1 MTSKRT
7 TIVAA
12 AILLACMSGA
22 AVVLQRVDRLRSG
35 ASVKEALYITS
46 PAALRRMSLGY
57 TGLLADIY
65 WTRAV
70 QYFGRK
76 HFAGAMQYQLLYPL
90 LDITTELD
98 PHLLAAYEFG
108 SVFLAQPP
116 PDGAGMPDQAVQL
129 VEKGI
134 RENPDYW
141 RLYYQL
147 GFIHF
152 VERKDYVAAAKAFED
167 GSKVPGAHPF
177 MKLLAA
183 RMAQRGGDLET
194 AQFLWSKTY
203 EETKDPMIR
212 ESAVAHLR
220 ALKVDDDIIHLQDI
234 VAKYRDK
241 TGHWPESFADLAAA
255 GYLTG
260 TPVDPLGNP
269 YKLMPDGRIEVR
281 DPSRLPF
288 IDHGLP
294 PGYQA
299 PARIKLESNQEQRQP

>member
-22 AVVLQRVDRLRSG
+22 AAVLQRVDRLRSG

-57 TGLLADIY
+57 TGLVADIY

-116 PDGAGMPDQAVQL
+116 PDGAG
-129 VEKGI
+129 
-134 RENPDYW
+134 
-141 RLYYQL
+141 
-147 GFIHF
+147 
-152 VERKDYVAAAKAFED
+152 
-167 GSKVPGAHPF
+167 
-177 MKLLAA
+177 
-183 RMAQRGGDLET
+183 
-194 AQFLWSKTY
+194 
-203 EETKDPMIR
+203 
-212 ESAVAHLR
+212 
-220 ALKVDDDIIHLQDI
+220 
-234 VAKYRDK
+234 
-241 TGHWPESFADLAAA
+241 
-255 GYLTG
+255 
-260 TPVDPLGNP
+260 
-269 YKLMPDGRIEVR
+269 
-281 DPSRLPF
+281 
-288 IDHGLP
+288 
-294 PGYQA
+294 
-299 PARIKLESNQEQRQP
+299 

>member
-1 MTSKRT
+1 MISRRIT
-7 TIVAA
+7 TAA
-12 AILLACMSGA
+12 AIVLLASMLGA
-22 AVVLQRVDRLRSG
+22 GLVLQRLDRLRSG
-35 ASVKEALYITS
+35 ATVKEALYITS

-76 HFAGAMQYQLLYPL
+76 HFAHSREYQLLYPL
-90 LDITTELD
+90 LDITTGLD
-98 PHLLAAYEFG
+98 PHLLVAYEFG

-152 VERKDYVAAAKAFED
+152 VERKDYVAAAKAFD
-167 GSKVPGAHPF
+167 AGSKVPGAHPF

-183 RMAQRGGDLET
+183 RMAERGGDLQT

-203 EETKDPMIR
+203 EETQDAMIR
-212 ESAVAHLR
+212 DSAAAHLR
-220 ALKVDDDIIHLQDI
+220 ALKVDDDIIHLQSI
-234 VAKYRDK
+234 VDKYRK
-241 TGHWPESFADLAAA
+241 ETGRLPASFADLAAA

-260 TPVDPLGNP
+260 IPMDPVGNP
-269 YKLMPDGRIEVR
+269 YKLTPDGRIEVR
-281 DPSRLPF
+281 DPNRLPF
-288 IDHGLP
+288 IQHGLP

-299 PARIKLESNQEQRQP
+299 PARPNLESNQEQPPS